1 MGSDLTIEDIIL
13 SNDQR
18 GISELRD
25 LVPADYCTRAAELIL
40 ANTGTILITTGF
52 YILSA
57 GAAET
62 DGPPGAIAIGV
73 GLERLGYKVKY
84 VADEHSSNLL
94 RPYVA
99 ESSDVIDFPIT
110 TLPKS
115 VQYAEDILN
124 TENPS
129 VLISIERCA
138 AAADGLYRNMRD
150 LDISDQTAKVDLL
163 FDMHSKTIG
172 IGDGGNEIGLGNV
185 IDGVAKSE
193 TLVSYP
199 TVSKVTELIIASV
212 SNWGGYGLLAALSIS
227 TDKNVLPTVEED
239 TERISK
245 MVDLGAVDGFS
256 GEEIYKVDGFDL
268 TENAALLEKLHEL
281 VNGH

>member
-227 TDKNVLPTVEED
+227 TGKNVLPTVEED

>member
-1 MGSDLTIEDIIL
+1 MGSGLTIEDIIL

-99 ESSDVIDFPIT
+99 ESTDVIDFPIT

-115 VQYAEDILN
+115 VQYAEEILN

-150 LDISDQTAKVDLL
+150 LDISDRTAKVDLL

-172 IGDGGNEIGLGNV
+172 FGDGGNEIGLGNV

-199 TVSKVTELIIASV
+199 AISKVTELIIASV
-212 SNWGGYGLLAALSIS
+212 SNWGGYGLLAGLSIS
-227 TDKNVLPTVEED
+227 TGQNVLPTVEED
-239 TERISK
+239 TQRISN

-256 GEEIYKVDGFDL
+256 GERIYKVDGFDL
-268 TENAALLEKLHEL
+268 AENAALLEKLHGL
-281 VNGH
+281 VNGD

>member
-1 MGSDLTIEDIIL
+1 M
-13 SNDQR
+13 
-18 GISELRD
+18 
-25 LVPADYCTRAAELIL
+25 
-40 ANTGTILITTGF
+40 ITTGF

-84 VADEHSSNLL
+84 VADEYSSNLL

-99 ESSDVIDFPIT
+99 ESTDVIDFPIT

-199 TVSKVTELIIASV
+199 AISKVTELIIASV

-227 TDKNVLPTVEED
+227 TGKNVLPTVEED
-239 TERISK
+239 TQRISN

-281 VNGH
+281 VNED